1 MKRLFLIAVFALLP
15 YVKGVFACPF
25 DTGWIEFTQPDS
37 TKFIGRMY
45 GDEYE
50 WTFIT
55 EEGYIFDYN
64 FDDGYYYYASGV
76 ANGQYVLTSLKVGID
91 KPVGIPKNISVKKE
105 EAPPVYR
112 PESEAL
118 PEATPQA
125 ALKDRYTLKAL
136 EATPQALTGTYTLKV
151 LLVEFSDVKHH
162 DYPTPYTKADFEN
175 MLSGIDYKRS
185 PDDRN
190 VYGSMNEYYEAMSNG
205 QFHIQA
211 TVINKL
217 NNDGTIRWISLPQNK
232 LYYNTNGFRG
242 PAMQAAQDSGLDIS
256 TRSGVKLAIIYA
268 GNVYYSGELHPCAFD
283 GGGGSGGV
291 CSGYIMAE
299 EYYKPSTQKGSW
311 GEDPKAI
318 FSNIGTHCHEFG
330 HCLGFEDLYDK
341 GIPTKYWCLMGN
353 GWAIYDQACP
363 APINPY
369 FRKSRGWISVKPLKA
384 VNCGISFSYNERTP
398 EVYEASIDGVQY
410 YVENR
415 QFRDFSIGLNVA
427 SWNYSEKG
435 PGGIL
440 LWRKDSNGTYIIRAD
455 GINVY
460 DGSQDDYGDVF
471 PGATHNSNITDFT
484 EPNCRKPNGN
494 LSRFALCNVSQPG
507 DVMTADVY
515 TNCYGGPISGVVK
528 WAKSKGP
535 YVLTNDV
542 HIPQGSTLAIQPG
555 TEIVSVLGNYSIIQD
570 GGIKTDACWEGP
582 IISNMTWNQSPYYLA
597 GNVTIQSGATLTIES
612 GINVNLGDYFIKAV
626 NGNIIRKNSVMFFP
640 QDVSVK
646 NGSNVIGQYSK
657 IAQANSNETGQS
669 IYGSAINE
677 TIVIPTTSDKLY
689 INNSIILIN
698 NSFFRISD
706 SNPNQLL
713 ELSGNIIVESG
724 STFELALPTSLI
736 GDSYIQSNGGTIK
749 IEKIISPDIKCID
762 NGGNLKG
769 QYATISKAL
778 ENAVSGQTVDVAV
791 GTYTIDK
798 TVTVGSGVTLKIA
811 SGSTINFS
819 ADAKIFLQCNS
830 SLIDAGVTYNPVRR
844 IEDICQSITV
854 VSPAEGTVWNV
865 GEQHRIQ
872 WTNTNFSGNVK
883 IEYTIVGGEPF
894 IAPPIAENI
903 ANTGFYNW
911 TIPNTP
917 SNKCKIRVS
926 DAVDNNPVGESGLFT
941 ILGSESSIVVTNPKG
956 GECWDI
962 GSVHD
967 IEWSCQNFSGD
978 VKIDYSTNGG
988 NDWMLIV
995 ATTSNTGKYSW
1006 TVPNVVSSNCY
1017 IRVSD
1022 AADGNPSDKND
1033 QAFSI
1038 DYPKKITV
1046 IYPNG
1051 GEIWAISSEKTI
1063 KWTKYRI
1070 SGNVKIEYSTNN
1082 GSSWSLIASDVSD
1095 STFIWII
1102 PNTPSKTCLVRISD
1116 VSNTSVYD
1124 ISDKVFEIYDST
1136 PIITVTSPKRGDR
1149 LKAGQDYLI
1158 QWTCQNYSGSK
1169 VMIDYSYDNT
1179 YTPKEIKYGA
1189 PNTGSYV
1196 WTVPEENSTLCQ
1208 VRVWDP
1214 EDWYPWGNSA
1224 IFTIYPKEIT
1234 VLSPDG
1240 GEVWTVGTQHD
1251 IKWSKYQF
1259 NNNVKIEYSIDNGSS
1274 WTLVAENIADI
1285 TYTWTIPDTPSKNCL
1300 VRVSDVSNS
1309 AIYDLTDK
1317 VFEIYYPLPR
1327 LTLTSPQAGDSLMTG
1342 RNYHIL
1348 WTSENFTGK
1357 VKIEYSANNGINWTT
1372 VIDST
1377 ENDGLYTWTAPLSPS
1392 SHSVLRISSAKTGNP
1407 SNTSGVF
1414 IVYTPPETFVGGT
1427 LSQNTAWKENIRL
1440 TSDVIVPSSV
1450 TLTIS
1455 PRTYVNMNG
1464 YALKSTG
1471 GVITKDSTS
1480 IFAPDISV
1488 TDWRGNL
1495 KGHYSSIQSAI
1506 NNAVE
1511 KQVVRLG
1518 TGTFNEDVVLKNGVH
1533 LFGKS
1538 QSSTIINGKLDYTEG
1553 TKATYIHDL
1562 TILKPITIISAYD
1575 LAFRNVTSKTSF
1587 AMFDVVCL
1595 FEFVTVENTSGDAVL
1610 TWRSSNYNFGFRTL
1624 GSGNCAIRATKR
1636 SGLVF
1641 QDGHVTN
1648 LSQAFLIL
1656 TSTAEIKNSFFCQNT
1671 YDLTAYWEATINS
1684 LSGNTYSGDAS
1695 RVFRKDAVSSIIWE
1709 YFWKCGLGKA
1719 SHSLSKSSD
1728 EGKENS
1734 VPMVSTSDPGMGEY
1748 WEAKNQLN
1756 FIHENK
1762 RRDSE
1767 LRRSPDQKKYRNEYL
1782 DALSKF
1788 KTIVEKYPDSLCAR
1802 LAVHEIG
1809 RTCLSMEEP
1818 EAGFNYLN
1826 TLLKSSKSKK
1836 LVFEVMDALVPYY
1849 VYTQEYNKALDLL
1862 EKLKK
1867 DHSKTQPEWE
1877 IDFEKGLIYKY
1888 HLKDSRKAIEMF
1900 KKVIDQCT
1908 DESFLSWVKLQL
1920 EELGVSEL
1928 AKKNGP
1934 SEETGMGLTI
1944 QNVPN
1949 PFNPETEIHYRIPES
1964 GKVILKI
1971 YDILGREVRTLVN
1984 EEQNTG
1990 SHVALWDGKDEEG
2003 RQVSSGTYFY
2013 HLRFKDHHIT
2023 GKMLLMR

>member
-1 MKRLFLIAVFALLP
+1 MRNLGTTNISSYHSSFKSGLGSDVQNSINN
-15 YVKGVFACPF
+15 
-25 DTGWIEFTQPDS
+25 I
-37 TKFIGRMY
+37 
-45 GDEYE
+45 
-50 WTFIT
+50 
-55 EEGYIFDYN
+55 YN
-64 FDDGYYYYASGV
+64 FMYDD
-76 ANGQYVLTSLKVGID
+76 
-91 KPVGIPKNISVKKE
+91 
-105 EAPPVYR
+105 
-112 PESEAL
+112 
-118 PEATPQA
+118 
-125 ALKDRYTLKAL
+125 
-136 EATPQALTGTYTLKV
+136 
-151 LLVEFSDVKHH
+151 
-162 DYPTPYTKADFEN
+162 
-175 MLSGIDYKRS
+175 
-185 PDDRN
+185 
-190 VYGSMNEYYEAMSNG
+190 
-205 QFHIQA
+205 
-211 TVINKL
+211 L
-217 NNDGTIRWISLPQNK
+217 NNIPAQKMCSAQVNNFGYQPNS
-232 LYYNTNGFRG
+232 NTRVTFSWVS
-242 PAMQAAQDSGLDIS
+242 QSYS
-256 TRSGVKLAIIYA
+256 
-268 GNVYYSGELHPCAFD
+268 GNVYYGNYE
-283 GGGGSGGV
+283 
-291 CSGYIMAE
+291 SGYKLFLLNASSWHLITTLSFGATS
-299 EYYKPSTQKGSW
+299 YIYNSPSINATYKITSYNSAGESINPQTVNINVNLPPEINPPILVSAWSNPSANPNDPTQTCRAKLTFTPVSGITDYVLW
-311 GEDPKAI
+311 W
-318 FSNIGTHCHEFG
+318 EFG
-330 HCLGFEDLYDK
+330 D
-341 GIPTKYWCLMGN
+341 N
-353 GWAIYDQACP
+353 
-363 APINPY
+363 
-369 FRKSRGWISVKPLKA
+369 
-384 VNCGISFSYNERTP
+384 
-398 EVYEASIDGVQY
+398 
-410 YVENR
+410 
-415 QFRDFSIGLNVA
+415 
-427 SWNYSEKG
+427 
-435 PGGIL
+435 
-440 LWRKDSNGTYIIRAD
+440 
-455 GINVY
+455 
-460 DGSQDDYGDVF
+460 
-471 PGATHNSNITDFT
+471 
-484 EPNCRKPNGN
+484 
-494 LSRFALCNVSQPG
+494 
-507 DVMTADVY
+507 VY
-515 TNCYGGPISGVVK
+515 TNCSSSPCIDKRCV
-528 WAKSKGP
+528 KSKRQVCIKNLMNLSSFP
-535 YVLTNDV
+535 YRIDFENLTNDPSYFV
-542 HIPQGSTLAIQPG
+542 SYEDPEGFFYQGTCYPCDYKGRYWI
-555 TEIVSVLGNYSIIQD
+555 E
-570 GGIKTDACWEGP
+570 
-582 IISNMTWNQSPYYLA
+582 
-597 GNVTIQSGATLTIES
+597 IES
-612 GINVNLGDYFIKAV
+612 VSEEYGYKILNLHFPPFWAHGADYTFKMA
-626 NGNIIRKNSVMFFP
+626 
-640 QDVSVK
+640 SVK
-646 NGSNVIGQYSK
+646 DG
-657 IAQANSNETGQS
+657 
-669 IYGSAINE
+669 
-677 TIVIPTTSDKLY
+677 
-689 INNSIILIN
+689 
-698 NSFFRISD
+698 
-706 SNPNQLL
+706 
-713 ELSGNIIVESG
+713 
-724 STFELALPTSLI
+724 
-736 GDSYIQSNGGTIK
+736 
-749 IEKIISPDIKCID
+749 
-762 NGGNLKG
+762 
-769 QYATISKAL
+769 
-778 ENAVSGQTVDVAV
+778 AVS
-791 GTYTIDK
+791 
-798 TVTVGSGVTLKIA
+798 
-811 SGSTINFS
+811 
-819 ADAKIFLQCNS
+819 
-830 SLIDAGVTYNPVRR
+830 
-844 IEDICQSITV
+844 
-854 VSPAEGTVWNV
+854 
-865 GEQHRIQ
+865 
-872 WTNTNFSGNVK
+872 
-883 IEYTIVGGEPF
+883 
-894 IAPPIAENI
+894 
-903 ANTGFYNW
+903 NW
-911 TIPNTP
+911 
-917 SNKCKIRVS
+917 
-926 DAVDNNPVGESGLFT
+926 
-941 ILGSESSIVVTNPKG
+941 
-956 GECWDI
+956 
-962 GSVHD
+962 
-967 IEWSCQNFSGD
+967 
-978 VKIDYSTNGG
+978 
-988 NDWMLIV
+988 
-995 ATTSNTGKYSW
+995 SNT
-1006 TVPNVVSSNCY
+1006 
-1017 IRVSD
+1017 
-1022 AADGNPSDKND
+1022 
-1033 QAFSI
+1033 
-1038 DYPKKITV
+1038 
-1046 IYPNG
+1046 
-1051 GEIWAISSEKTI
+1051 
-1063 KWTKYRI
+1063 
-1070 SGNVKIEYSTNN
+1070 
-1082 GSSWSLIASDVSD
+1082 
-1095 STFIWII
+1095 
-1102 PNTPSKTCLVRISD
+1102 KTCFIVD
-1116 VSNTSVYD
+1116 APQT
-1124 ISDKVFEIYDST
+1124 
-1136 PIITVTSPKRGDR
+1136 ITVTIPSGGEQ
-1149 LKAGQDYLI
+1149 LKAGTQRTI
-1158 QWTCQNYSGSK
+1158 QWTCENFTGSE